1 MYEATRQGQATLDQG
16 QESKMSAST
25 QSTSCTQTE
34 TAMVRVD
41 PNQSLHPELNY
52 RITGQ
57 WHNICMILAGHILGN
72 IYVIVQHSLTNPR
85 LCLPSPSHYYQS
97 SESLIV
103 TFLLPSPLCC
113 FLVCPFKL
121 LSILLRI
128 IDSEVLTF
136 IYTQVAFERAREHPG
151 NGQFG
156 GEFGGEFGWGVR
168 GRPRDAAA
176 CELELESL
184 WIRHAARER
193 SIGFGWLFDHGSG
206 ACGG

>member
-1 MYEATRQGQATLDQG
+1 
-16 QESKMSAST
+16 MSAST

-34 TAMVRVD
+34 TAMVHVD

-72 IYVIVQHSLTNPR
+72 IYVIVQHSLTNPH

-156 GEFGGEFGWGVR
+156 GEFGGEFGWVR
-168 GRPRDAAA
+168 ERPRDAAA
-176 CELELESL
+176 CEPELESL

-193 SIGFGWLFDHGSG
+193 SIGFGWLFDHGPG